1 MKKVIKL
8 LIVAMIL
15 CLFAGCAN
23 SEKDQVMKEYEEE
36 KVKVEKQKEILDE
49 ELAESER
56 LLAEN
61 RPSADDTIEE
71 RLEKKVEIARGLHIE
86 AQKVSGNVDKAKAE
100 LVRLR
105 AMELDK
111 LISEIQALNKKLVQ
125 SRRDYDAQYNAPK
138 SETLV
143 VYFSYSGNTKAIADV
158 IAEETG
164 ADVFEITA
172 KEPYTAA
179 DTQCDENTRAY
190 KEQHDPKARPEIDG
204 KLPDMLGYKTVYL
217 GYPIW
222 HGEAPKIIYTFL
234 ESVKLDGKTIIPFC
248 TSEASPVGSS
258 ADNLHEFAPK
268 ATWKDGIRFEP
279 KATKEEVLDWLS
291 KL

>member
-1 MKKVIKL
+1 MKRIIKL
-8 LIVAMIL
+8 LIVAMTL
-15 CLFAGCAN
+15 CLLAGCAN

-36 KVKVEKQKEILDE
+36 RARIEKQKEILDE
-49 ELAESER
+49 EIAESER
-56 LLAEN
+56 LLEEN
-61 RPSADDTIEE
+61 KPSTDDTIEE
-71 RLEKKVEIARGLHIE
+71 SLKKKVEIARGMHVE
-86 AQKVSGNVDKAKAE
+86 VQKVSGNVDQVKAE
-100 LVRLR
+100 LGRLR

-111 LISEIQALNKKLVQ
+111 MISEIRALNKKLIQ

-143 VYFSYSGNTKAIADV
+143 VYFSYTGNTKAIAQI

-179 DTQCDENTRAY
+179 DTEYDENTRAY
-190 KEQHDPKARPEIDG
+190 KEQHDPKVRPEIDG
-204 KLPDMLGYKTVYL
+204 RLPDMLGYKTVYL

-222 HGEAPKIIYTFL
+222 HGEAPKIIYTFI

-258 ADNLHEFAPK
+258 AENLHDFAPK

-279 KATKEEVLDWLS
+279 KATKEEVQDWLS